1 MEALPPLERNYRGK
15 SLHGGSALTVETYTI
30 LPTSYDD
37 YDDYD
42 AYDAFSE
49 HNCYGQLKS
58 TYLLYLTQFMNSM
71 FETYRR
77 EAMHSS
83 SYRLRRYQHLH
94 GAQTASATWTAIR
107 TGIHRH
113 FQS

>member
-1 MEALPPLERNYRGK
+1 MESLPPLERNYRGK
-15 SLHGGSALTVETYTI
+15 SLHSGSALTVEAYTI

-37 YDDYD
+37 YDEYD
-42 AYDAFSE
+42 DFSE
-49 HNCYGQLKS
+49 HNCYGQSKS

-77 EAMHSS
+77 ESMHSS

-94 GAQTASATWTAIR
+94 GAQTASVTWTAIR
-107 TGIHRH
+107 TGHLRL
-113 FQS
+113 